1 MQQFQEGVVFAGR
14 YRIVRCIAAG
24 GMGAV
29 YEVVHLETERR
40 RALKVMLPH
49 ILQSAELRERFKR
62 EARIAAHVESE
73 FIVDV
78 SDAGVDEAT
87 QMPFLVMELLRGEE
101 LGDRLKR
108 LGRLP
113 PEEVVTYLRQLALA
127 LDKTHQASIVHRD
140 LKPENLFLTRNE
152 EGLPRIKILDFGIAK
167 LVAESSTN
175 ANATRS
181 LGTPLYMSPE
191 QFLTRPITGA
201 ADIYALGLLTYTF
214 LVGAPYWEAEAR
226 SESGA
231 VAFGMIAV
239 HGPREPASVRAARRG
254 ATLPAA
260 FDTWFAKATAVS
272 PVDRFPTAISAIRAL
287 SEALN
292 VALVATIAPLAD
304 EAPGPLLERPPSNPD
319 DDSATSTLLL
329 APRAEAARPEA
340 AISRPAGP
348 LPNVEQSAS
357 MNALGTT
364 VTRPAPRRGGVGAAI
379 VVVVVASLGAA
390 GILTVVRH
398 RSPAESSAAPTAVA
412 PPSSSSLPVPS
423 ASAMD
428 AAEPPAHLAEP
439 ASPSAAPATSGSV
452 AASPSADP
460 TSVAPAAAPDAGA
473 RSIPK
478 TRPKPTSDFN
488 ND

>member
-113 PEEVVTYLRQLALA
+113 PQEVVTYLRQLALA

-167 LVAESSTN
+167 LVAESSTI

-191 QFLTRPITGA
+191 QFLTRPITGS

-254 ATLPAA
+254 ATLPTT

-272 PVDRFPTAISAIRAL
+272 PADRFPTATSAIHAL

-292 VALVATIAPLAD
+292 VAAVATIAVVAD
-304 EAPGPLLERPPSNPD
+304 DAPGPPSARPPSNPD

-329 APRAEAARPEA
+329 APRAEAAGLEA
-340 AISRPAGP
+340 AISPPAGP
-348 LPNVEQSAS
+348 LPHVEQSAS

-364 VTRPAPRRGGVGAAI
+364 ITRPAPRRGGMLAAI
-379 VVVVVASLGAA
+379 VVFVVAILGAG
-390 GILTVVRH
+390 GIFTVVRH
-398 RSPAESSAAPTAVA
+398 RSPADPAAAPTAVT
-412 PPSSSSLPVPS
+412 PSSPAPTPVPS
-423 ASAMD
+423 PSAEVP
-428 AAEPPAHLAEP
+428 AEPPIVHLAES
-439 ASPSAAPATSGSV
+439 ASPSAAPTTSGAV
-452 AASPSADP
+452 APLPSAGP
-460 TSVAPAAAPDAGA
+460 SSSAPDAGVKK
-473 RSIPK
+473 IPK
-478 TRPKPTSDFN
+478 VWPKPTSDFK

>member
-167 LVAESSTN
+167 LVEESSTN

-191 QFLTRPITGA
+191 QFLTRPITGS

-272 PVDRFPTAISAIRAL
+272 PVDRFPTATSAIRAL
-287 SEALN
+287 SEALK
-292 VALVATIAPLAD
+292 VAAVATIALVA
-304 EAPGPLLERPPSNPD
+304 EEEPGPSPARPPSNPD

-329 APRAEAARPEA
+329 APRAEVARLDA
-340 AISRPAGP
+340 AISASAGP

-364 VTRPAPRRGGVGAAI
+364 ITRPAPRRGGMLAAI
-379 VVVVVASLGAA
+379 VVFVVAIVGAG
-390 GILTVVRH
+390 GIFTVVRH
-398 RSPAESSAAPTAVA
+398 RSPADPAAAPTAVA
-412 PPSSSSLPVPS
+412 PSSPAPAPLQS
-423 ASAMD
+423 ASAEVS
-428 AAEPPAHLAEP
+428 AESPIAHFAES
-439 ASPSAAPATSGSV
+439 ASPSASPTTSASFAPL
-452 AASPSADP
+452 PSA
-460 TSVAPAAAPDAGA
+460 APNRPAPDAGA
-473 RSIPK
+473 KSIARP
-478 TRPKPTSDFN
+478 RPKPTSDFN